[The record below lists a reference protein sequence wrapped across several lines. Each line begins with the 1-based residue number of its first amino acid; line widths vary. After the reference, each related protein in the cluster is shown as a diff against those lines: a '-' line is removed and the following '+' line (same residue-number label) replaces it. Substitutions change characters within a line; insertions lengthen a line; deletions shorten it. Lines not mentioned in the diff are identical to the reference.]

1 MNLHVIQMIQLNP
14 MLFTNAQGVSC
25 KTWIIGGMLIQT
37 TDTSCRKHRI
47 LCMNM
52 NNLLLFGFQCNPLAD
67 TMLNKQ
73 ITHPGMLHNSYIRTA
88 SHMLLQSRRYFFS
101 SNILMKADSRTGMSS
116 LTGISQTSILILF
129 KADTQ
134 PKQFFYNWSTLPNH
148 DVNTLSVIFIMAC
161 THGIFKIGSIIFFI
175 RKHTDPPLCQHGITF
190 RHIPLTD
197 HQYSHGF
204 RQI

>member
-1 MNLHVIQMIQLNP
+1 
-14 MLFTNAQGVSC
+14 
-25 KTWIIGGMLIQT
+25 MLIQT

-47 LCMNM
+47 LCMDM
-52 NNLLLFGFQCNPLAD
+52 DNLLIFGFQCDSLAD
-67 TMLNKQ
+67 TMLDKQ
-73 ITHPGMLHNSYIRTA
+73 ITHPGMLHNSNIRTA
-88 SHMLLQSRRYFFS
+88 SNMHLQGSRNFFS
-101 SNILMKADSRTGMSS
+101 CYILMEAYPCTGMSS

-134 PKQFFYNWSTLPNH
+134 PKQFFYNWSALPNH